1 MTVITER
8 SGQQHARRRLGSSN
22 TNFLPEYGQE
32 FGIRPAARHNR
43 VMREAELVD
52 RVASSTGLTPAE
64 AARVVD
70 DVVAW
75 YCEPVD
81 DYVRRR
87 HAHHRLY
94 GKRNTEIFALIADEL
109 SGRLVAAPSLSERQ
123 MRRIIYG

>member
-1 MTVITER
+1 MHD
-8 SGQQHARRRLGSSN
+8 S
-22 TNFLPEYGQE
+22 
-32 FGIRPAARHNR
+32 
-43 VMREAELVD
+43 ELVD

-75 YCEPVD
+75 YREPVE

-94 GKRNTEIFALIADEL
+94 GKRNPEIFALIADEL
-109 SGRLVAAPSLSERQ
+109 SGRLVAAPSLSQRQ
-123 MRRIIYG
+123 LRRIIYG